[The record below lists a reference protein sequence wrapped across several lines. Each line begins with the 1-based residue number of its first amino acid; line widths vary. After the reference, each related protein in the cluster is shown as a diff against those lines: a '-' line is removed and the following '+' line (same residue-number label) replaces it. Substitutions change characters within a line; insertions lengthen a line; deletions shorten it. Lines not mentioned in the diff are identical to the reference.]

1 MVVLV
6 CFKNVPKTTYLYLP
20 TYLPL
25 DPTYLPTSCFLFP
38 SVFFVWF
45 FPPFFLVV
53 SHFSWTRD
61 QKVEVVQT
69 YHVLLR
75 PQHGVL
81 PWLLETHH
89 FEVQTYISSYFS
101 PLATYLD
108 LNKVCFWREELGKM
122 KGRKFLIMDEIGSMV
137 MKLNSWRWPL
147 SICLNFIHMMH
158 FICITMFLFTIIL
171 HPCHQFHLHSQILSK

>member
-6 CFKNVPKTTYLYLP
+6 CLKNVPKTTCLYLP

-25 DPTYLPTSCFLFP
+25 DPSYLPLAFFSL
-38 SVFFVWF
+38 VFFRLV

-61 QKVEVVQT
+61 QKVEVFQT

-81 PWLLETHH
+81 PWLLETNHV
-89 FEVQTYISSYFS
+89 EVQAYISSSFS
-101 PLATYLD
+101 PLAPYLD
-108 LNKVCFWREELGKM
+108 LNKVCFLREEIGKM
-122 KGRKFLIMDEIGSMV
+122 KGRKFLIMDEIGCMV

-147 SICLNFIHMMH
+147 SICLNFIHIMH
-158 FICITMFLFTIIL
+158 FICITIFFPLSFFISVTNFICIVKYY
-171 HPCHQFHLHSQILSK
+171 PCK